1 MRRPSGLRTGPC
13 VRSRTLGWTRPRTS
27 GWACSGMPPRT
38 SAATCC
44 GRCGASSSC
53 WSPTSGRSTSCAS
66 WCARCGITRCSATG
80 SRHRCSQLFRPG
92 SSTAGSMPPPCSW
105 ACSSPA
111 PTDLATGGA
120 TLGGCSSAA
129 PWRPR
134 CRCGSRSGRA
144 VSRRC
149 WSSTRWSR
157 CWCGA
162 GWRWSEECRIGS
174 SSGYGPRSATG

>member
-66 WCARCGITRCSATG
+66 WYARCGITRCSVTG
-80 SRHRCSQLFRPG
+80 SRARSSRWCRRAF
-92 SSTAGSMPPPCSW
+92 STAGNTPRRCLW
-105 ACSSPA
+105 VFSSRATTVP
-111 PTDLATGGA
+111 ATGGA
-120 TLGGCSSAA
+120 TPGGYSSAA
-129 PWRPR
+129 RWRPR
-134 CRCGSRSGRA
+134 CRCGWRSGPGA
-144 VSRRC
+144 SRRC
-149 WSSTRWSR
+149 WSSTPWSR
-157 CWCGA
+157 CWCGV
-162 GWRWSEECRIGS
+162 GWRWSAG
-174 SSGYGPRSATG
+174 